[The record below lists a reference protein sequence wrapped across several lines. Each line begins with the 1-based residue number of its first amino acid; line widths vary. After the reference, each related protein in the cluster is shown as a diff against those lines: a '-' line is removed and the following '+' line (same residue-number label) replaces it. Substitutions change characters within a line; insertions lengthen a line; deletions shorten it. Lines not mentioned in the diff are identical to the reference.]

1 MAEGKYI
8 NINFPFKDSKKGFYV
23 DITETS
29 KDAIRADL
37 LHLLMTNKGE
47 RLYMPDF
54 GSDLKKYIFNPN
66 DQLTHNEIKDNL
78 NETIKKYIPNL
89 QIDDITFEEDQEVLE
104 ATKVIVKYTITDNVF
119 TSTDTVEI
127 TF

>member
-8 NINFPFKDSKKGFYV
+8 NINFPFKDSDKGFYL

-37 LHLLMTNKGE
+37 LHLLLTNKGE

-54 GSDLKKYIFNPN
+54 GADLRRYIFEPN
-66 DQLTHNEIKDNL
+66 DKKTHAEIKDSL
-78 NETIKKYIPNL
+78 NETIKKYLPNL
-89 QIDDITFEEDQEVLE
+89 QIDSIKFENEEIEE
-104 ATKVIVKYTITDNVF
+104 AIKVVVSYTITEGVF
-119 TSTDTVEI
+119 KSQDTVEV

>member
-8 NINFPFKDSKKGFYV
+8 NINFPFKDSDKGFYL

-37 LHLLMTNKGE
+37 LHLLLTNKGE
-47 RLYMPDF
+47 RLYLPDF
-54 GSDLKKYIFNPN
+54 GSDLRKFIFEPN
-66 DQLTHNEIKDNL
+66 DKLTHNDIRDNL

-89 QIDDITFEEDQEVLE
+89 QIDSVKFEKEDVEEAIKVVLS
-104 ATKVIVKYTITDNVF
+104 YTITEGVF
-119 TSTDTVEI
+119 KSQDTVEV

>member
-8 NINFPFKDSKKGFYV
+8 NINFPFKDSDKGFYV

-29 KDAIRADL
+29 NDAIKADL
-37 LHLLMTNKGE
+37 LHLLLTNKGE

-54 GSDLKKYIFNPN
+54 GSDLKKYIFEMN

-78 NETIKKYIPNL
+78 NETIKRFIPNL
-89 QIDDITFEEDQEVLE
+89 QIDDITFREEDILE
-104 ATKVIVKYTITDNVF
+104 SITAVITFTITDNVF

>member
-29 KDAIRADL
+29 NDAIKADL
-37 LHLLMTNKGE
+37 LHLLLTNKGE

-54 GSDLKKYIFNPN
+54 GSDLKKYIFEMN
-66 DQLTHNEIKDNL
+66 DQTTHDEIKDNL
-78 NETIKKYIPNL
+78 NETIKRYIPNL
-89 QIDDITFEEDQEVLE
+89 QIDDITFREEEVLE
-104 ATKVIVKYTITDNVF
+104 SITAVIKITITDNVF
-119 TSTDTVEI
+119 VSTDTIEI

>member
-23 DITETS
+23 DITETD
-29 KDAIRADL
+29 KAAIRADL
-37 LHLLMTNKGE
+37 LHLLLTNKGE

-54 GSDLKKYIFNPN
+54 GSDLKKYIFEMN
-66 DQLTHNEIKDNL
+66 DQTTHNEIKDNL

-89 QIDDITFEEDQEVLE
+89 QIDDITFREEDVEE
-104 ATKVIVKYTITDNVF
+104 AITVVVRYTITDNVF
-119 TSTDTVEI
+119 SSSDTVEL

>member
-1 MAEGKYI
+1 MADGKYI
-8 NINFPFKDSKKGFYV
+8 NINFPFKDSGEGYYV
-23 DITETS
+23 DITQTDI
-29 KDAIRADL
+29 DAITAEL

-54 GSDLKKYIFNPN
+54 GSDLRKYIFEQN
-66 DQLTHNEIKDNL
+66 DQITHNEIKDNL

-89 QIDDITFEEDQEVLE
+89 QIDDISFKKSDVEELITVVLQ
-104 ATKVIVKYTITDNVF
+104 YTITDNVF